1 MHSLRHVYIQF
12 SIPSQPNSVH
22 IIVFRG
28 ENCRISSVKFQRRKR
43 NMTKKRKNSL
53 AHGAPLDN
61 NSANSAAKRQKL
73 KKDVYKKTNVEEI
86 NQLKTTERL
95 YHSNFF
101 HLQTEELL
109 KESKLPEKHVKFIG
123 TFYEQLTTFLTS
135 LPTEDQEQAVHEL
148 KWLKINR
155 IFPPISKETL
165 FDLSPIKFRFIAPNS
180 IFKAGSSLT
189 ETVISSEP
197 IVDLYVEM
205 PAEFFHEGNHL
216 NGIYH
221 RKKALYLS
229 YLAAKLNT
237 WDGVAEVKFAFVK
250 GNPFQPALSLQPSG
264 KYGKKIRF
272 QLRAACNEENFKL
285 ERFSPEKS
293 NVEQVYNGAI
303 VKNIEHS
310 ATPYYNSM
318 VLSDLNAKF
327 NNESMCNVLAAN
339 PHVKDAII
347 LLKIWLRQ
355 RDLCSSHV
363 AFNGYILS
371 MFIAFLMRKNLIVAT
386 MNSYQIIRQVWIQ
399 LGKLI
404 FSVLPNHAL
413 YF

>member
-1 MHSLRHVYIQF
+1 
-12 SIPSQPNSVH
+12 
-22 IIVFRG
+22 
-28 ENCRISSVKFQRRKR
+28 
-43 NMTKKRKNSL
+43 MTKKRKNSV
-53 AHGAPLDN
+53 AHGASSDN
-61 NSANSAAKRQKL
+61 NSADSTAKRLKL

-109 KESKLPEKHVKFIG
+109 KESNLPEKHVKFID
-123 TFYEQLTTFLTS
+123 TFYSDLTTFLTS
-135 LPTEDQEQAVHEL
+135 LPTEDKEQAVHEL
-148 KWLKINR
+148 RWLKIQR

-165 FDLSPIKFRFIAPNS
+165 FDLSPIKFRFIAPTS
-180 IFKAGSSLT
+180 IIKAGSLLT

-197 IVDLYVEM
+197 IIDLYVEM

-229 YLAAKLNT
+229 YLAAKLTT
-237 WDGVAEVKFAFVK
+237 WDDVAEVKFTFVK
-250 GNPFQPALSLQPSG
+250 GNPFQPALSLQPNG

-272 QLRAACNEENFKL
+272 QLRAACNEENFKI
-285 ERFSPEKS
+285 ERFSPDKS

-303 VKNIEHS
+303 VKNVEHS
-310 ATPYYNSM
+310 ATPYYNST
-318 VLSDLNAKF
+318 VLSDLNTKF
-327 NNESMCNVLAAN
+327 NNEYMCNVLEAN

-347 LLKIWLRQ
+347 LLKVWLRQ
-355 RDLCSSHV
+355 RDLFGSHV

-371 MFIAFLMRKNLIVAT
+371 MFIAFLMQKNLIVAT

-399 LGKLI
+399 LGK
-404 FSVLPNHAL
+404 
-413 YF
+413 